1 MMIVPRKSNAGWKNP
16 FYELDKFQRDLN
28 RFFDLG
34 QGMADQDASLLAG
47 YWTPAVEV
55 LDHKD
60 NVIVRAELPGLVKED
75 IEVTIENNVLSIRG
89 EKKQEHEQKE
99 AEVVR
104 SERYYGVFHRAF
116 TLPSSVDSA
125 RVNAKFHNGV
135 LELTIAKK
143 EDAKPR
149 QIRVEVK

>member
-16 FYELDKFQRDLN
+16 LYELDRFQRDLN

-34 QGMADQDASLLAG
+34 HSMADQDNSLMSSC
-47 YWTPAVEV
+47 WIPAVEV
-55 LDHKD
+55 IDHKD
-60 NVIVRAELPGLVKED
+60 SVIVRAELPGLDRED

-89 EKKQEHEQKE
+89 EKKQEQEQKE

-135 LELTIAKK
+135 LELMIAKK